1 MDIKVIASGS
11 KGNCTLLDGKILLD
25 AGISFKPLQK
35 ALKYKMPSYA
45 LITHEHGDHANLT
58 TVKELILRG
67 VDVYMTAGTMSAL
80 KLQPFY
86 NLHIIKSDAIN
97 GVDEGGYRF
106 TALDVEH
113 DAAEPA
119 GFIVVR
125 GDEKVLYLTDT
136 ATIPVA
142 ENFTR
147 IIIEANYFEK
157 VLEVSDIDEKQRLRI
172 LANHLS
178 IEKLA
183 AWFKHLKKSD
193 MLGKLKEVHLIHVS
207 TRHGDGHAFK
217 KLLEGI
223 IDVPITVH

>member
-1 MDIKVIASGS
+1 MKVQVIASGS
-11 KGNCTLLDGKILLD
+11 TGNCTLLDGNILLD

-35 ALKYKMPSYA
+35 ALGYKMPSYA

-58 TVKELILRG
+58 AVKELILRG
-67 VDVYMTAGTMSAL
+67 VDVYMTAGTMAAL
-80 KLQPFY
+80 KLQPTY
-86 NLHIIKSDAIN
+86 NLHIICDGEKVGEYTYTFAPFE
-97 GVDEGGYRF
+97 VK
-106 TALDVEH
+106 H

-136 ATIPVA
+136 VNIPVVG
-142 ENFTR
+142 NFTR
-147 IIIEANYFEK
+147 IIIEANFFEK
-157 VLEVSDIDEKQRLRI
+157 VLEVSDIDEKQRSRI

-183 AWFKHLKKSD
+183 AWFEHLKRCH
-193 MLGKLKEVHLIHVS
+193 MLSKLQEVHLIHVS